1 MPNACDYQQTETHS
15 LGHFPVNEWGT
26 VNEVLKLKLLG
37 RTTLY
42 SLLRS
47 GRIKSRLLKSN
58 KYAMSGKRLIYL
70 PSLFE
75 LIENSDSGNLK
86 PSSEIEPEVSRS

>member
-1 MPNACDYQQTETHS
+1 MNNPINHIHETLH
-15 LGHFPVNEWGT
+15 EWGT

-86 PSSEIEPEVSRS
+86 PSSEIEPEASRS